1 MHQKELCTDLLFFR
15 WTPPGQKILSQILWI
30 NELYFSF
37 LSDMFITEV
46 DACVTG
52 LFCFVAL
59 LTDILIVSSFFKNS
73 KKGKK
78 LQIGFTSLAS
88 VGLLFDAGWAFFLW
102 YEYKIRGLEFYML
115 CVANGFILISVIV
128 SYVHLFW
135 GRKSRT
141 YQTVNN
147 GKEESSKSIVQVWCS
162 FPPILSEINLVCP
175 KSEKWILK

>member
-1 MHQKELCTDLLFFR
+1 MGHSKRTSQTTQIISYAFLCIKKNYVQIFYFSDELRQVRKFYPKYCSNN
-15 WTPPGQKILSQILWI
+15 KLS
-30 NELYFSF
+30 FSF
-37 LSDMFITEV
+37 LLDMFITEV

-147 GKEESSKSIVQVWCS
+147 GKEESSKTTVQV
-162 FPPILSEINLVCP
+162 
-175 KSEKWILK
+175 